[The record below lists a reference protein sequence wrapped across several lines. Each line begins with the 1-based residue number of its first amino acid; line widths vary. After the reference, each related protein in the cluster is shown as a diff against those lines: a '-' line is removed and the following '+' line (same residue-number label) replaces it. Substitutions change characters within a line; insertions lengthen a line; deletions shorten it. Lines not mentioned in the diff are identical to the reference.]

1 MENLLV
7 MIGVLLIFL
16 GFFVVITGILLQMME
31 HPRGSERPEV
41 RGGAVIFIG
50 PIPIAFGTDKESVI
64 VVSVF
69 MIVLMLVAWLLLSGW
84 R

>member
-1 MENLLV
+1 MDNPLV
-7 MIGVLLIFL
+7 AIGLLLIFL
-16 GFFVVITGILLQMME
+16 GFFVVIVGVLLQVME
-31 HPRGSERPEV
+31 QPKGREEPEV

-50 PIPIAFGTDKESVI
+50 PIPIAFGTDKESLI

>member
-7 MIGVLLIFL
+7 MIGILLIFL
-16 GFFVVITGILLQMME
+16 GFFAVITGILLQMME
-31 HPRGSERPEV
+31 QPKGREGPEV